1 MEQLSK
7 VAGIY
12 LLIVALLAGLQFIFQ
27 PTYTEIAGF
36 SDGQIWGFL
45 DWFLAVG
52 VIISVFVL
60 GRSFLQDSTS
70 GSNLTITSVLLFV
83 SVGVGLAFF
92 HNWAATL
99 AGTGDAANESFW
111 KFIDAIIVPA
121 FLATGWCLW
130 STTKNDDA
138 EEEESE

>member
-27 PTYTEIAGF
+27 PTYNEIAGF

-60 GRSFLQDSTS
+60 GRSFLQDSTA

-92 HNWAATL
+92 TIGQQHLPEPVTRRTSRFGSSSMRL
-99 AGTGDAANESFW
+99 SCR
-111 KFIDAIIVPA
+111 P
-121 FLATGWCLW
+121 
-130 STTKNDDA
+130 S
-138 EEEESE
+138 